1 MREITEADF
10 DHEVLKGKGFF
21 LVDFWAP
28 WCGPCQ
34 NLMPTLEAALASL
47 QDNITGIKVNIDDS
61 PEVAGKYNVMTIP
74 TLMIFHN
81 GKPVDTLVGS
91 QHTEDDL
98 KDWITKHIQ

>member
-1 MREITEADF
+1 MRDVTEADF

-34 NLMPTLEAALASL
+34 NLMPTLEAALTSL
-47 QDNITGIKVNIDDS
+47 QDNITGIKINIDDC

-98 KDWITKHIQ
+98 KDWIAKHI